1 MANEVRP
8 MMVGDRMTRQQAVA
22 RGKGDIQNYMDAG
35 ISSLEMLPMYM
46 TGTED
51 AVNDALRISRS
62 TANEQ
67 NYTDDDRTE
76 DTLRHILLG
85 GLVEVGKDES
95 IFGAK
100 NFMGTGVGSKIA
112 SKLIDARETDSPE
125 SKIDLINNEF
135 GRQLRKAFPDREEFI
150 QEAVKVAQQMYAG
163 KDVAPINDVAPAL
176 SYGATTPP
184 EQAEGGI
191 MMAQQG
197 QATLPMTEA
206 TSAPQGGGPKAA
218 NPAAKPTLAPPPTKA
233 PRPGSQDPRDK
244 AMQEVAQELQADKAP
259 QPAPPAPQP
268 AQQPMQPVGG
278 LAAPQQPPA
287 VPMMAKGG
295 TTDEKPEGLAVMI
308 GLGAPTPSYEDAAE
322 GNPPPGATKEE
333 VADDQLVLLSEG
345 ELVVPANVVRYH
357 GLGTYEGMRREALM
371 GLQDMEQNGQI
382 EYVSGGKEKAD
393 KIDENGGIVKAQAG
407 TYLAPPMGQGIANNP
422 QFGMNYASP
431 ATYRP
436 TTLVTPVAAS
446 SQFVKTPGQQ
456 TTPQVP
462 SALGMTGGVRALN
475 TTNPLLLPYTPII
488 PSSVTGVYAPNVGQY
503 QTSIDSG
510 ATPETPEVPT
520 VPTPTTPTP
529 PPQDEGG
536 GRDLTPEEIAAQA
549 ERDARI
555 QDRKDAAAQ
564 LGYTTHV
571 GVIEG
576 LASAFGLGRP
586 DVGTVM
592 ADGTIADG
600 YGNTF
605 DPITG
610 KQVGFQGGI
619 TGNILGNLGIMDR
632 ETPADIAANIPEASY
647 AGLRSLAG
655 EQSIANTL
663 AEAGTPAQTI
673 EDLGVVAP
681 NAGMMSPTVDE
692 LSTPPMDSAIAA
704 PTVTAPTVGYDFD
717 AAIGAYNEA
726 LDGFNSGAFSAEQ
739 LADIASGA
747 TSVTG
752 VNAVANNEYSYS
764 KSSNPA
770 IAEQEQLAAATA
782 LNNMDLPTAVNPVTG
797 APIATP
803 TRSPVRGGMVGQEM
817 ASLGLGATPS
827 AGFSPDNPS
836 GVSRSAGSFG
846 TPSSSMNSASLA
858 EAAEARRSSY
868 DSRVDARM
876 AEIEATG
883 RSSSYAGNKA
893 QADIEAR
900 EQTGNPNAQAV
911 TDSRG
916 NAVRDSNGNVVTSG
930 TSGNNSQGGSKTD
943 QGPSFDDSSLGKSS
957 GGGSA
962 DSQTQ
967 GPSFDDSSLG
977 KDSGGNDKGGCVIA
991 THAVANGGFS
1001 PDVKREAVRW
1011 CVKNLHH
1018 KWYGEA
1024 IRRGYRYHGNKA
1036 IEAGRAHN
1044 HYEEFR
1050 DYVDFATGK
1059 KRNFKNLGTFVYR
1072 TAQFFI
1078 TGLFV

>member
-1 MANEVRP
+1 MAVEVRP

-85 GLVEVGKDES
+85 GLIEVGKDES

-100 NFMGTGVGSKIA
+100 NFMGTGIGSKIA
-112 SKLIDARETDSPE
+112 SKLIDARETSSLE

-135 GRQLRKAFPDREEFI
+135 GRQLRKNFPDREKFI
-150 QEAVKVAQQMYAG
+150 QEAIKVAQEMYEG
-163 KDVAPINDVAPAL
+163 KDVTPINDVAPAL

-197 QATLPMTEA
+197 QAVLPVTEA
-206 TSAPQGGGPKAA
+206 TSAPQGGGPKPA

-233 PRPGSQDPRDK
+233 PRPGSQDPRD
-244 AMQEVAQELQADKAP
+244 AAVQEVAQEMQADKAS
-259 QPAPPAPQP
+259 APTPAPQP
-268 AQQPMQPVGG
+268 VQQPMQPVGG
-278 LAAPQQPPA
+278 LAAPQQLPA

-295 TTDEKPEGLAVMI
+295 TTDEKSEGLAVMI
-308 GLGAPTPSYEDAAE
+308 GLGAPTPSYEKAAE

-371 GLQDMEQNGQI
+371 GLQDMEQSGQI

-393 KIDENGGIVKAQAG
+393 KIDDNGGIVKAQAG
-407 TYLAPPMGQGIANNP
+407 TYLAPPFDQSINTFNP
-422 QFGMNYASP
+422 QIGLNYSVP

-436 TTLVTPVAAS
+436 TTLAAPVAAS

-456 TTPQVP
+456 TIPQVP
-462 SALGMTGGVRALN
+462 SALGMTGNVRALN
-475 TTNPLLLPYTPII
+475 TTNPLLLPYTPVI

-503 QTSIDSG
+503 KTAMDSG
-510 ATPETPEVPT
+510 TTPTTPETPT

-529 PPQDEGG
+529 PPPRDEGG
-536 GRDLTPEEIAAQA
+536 GDGRETPEAMAAQA
-549 ERDARI
+549 ERDGRI

-564 LGYTTHV
+564 LGYTNQV
-571 GVIEG
+571 GILEG
-576 LASAFGLGRP
+576 FAGALGYGTP
-586 DVGTVM
+586 EIGTVM

-610 KQVGFQGGI
+610 NQVGFKGGI
-619 TGNILGNLGIMDR
+619 VGNVLGNLGIMSPEMPEDM
-632 ETPADIAANIPEASY
+632 AANMPASSFV
-647 AGLRSLAG
+647 GLRSLAG
-655 EQSIANTL
+655 EQSMANVL
-663 AEAGTPAQTI
+663 AELGTPPSRIA
-673 EDLGVVAP
+673 ELLPSAP
-681 NAGMMSPTVDE
+681 QPGMMSPTVDE
-692 LSTPPMDSAIAA
+692 LSTQTPMDSALAA
-704 PTVTAPTVGYDFD
+704 PTVATPTLQDIDD
-717 AAIGAYNEA
+717 AIAGYNES
-726 LDGFNSGAFSAEQ
+726 LGVFNSGAFTAEQ
-739 LADIASGA
+739 LADIVSGA

-752 VNAVANNEYSYS
+752 LGVPNMSYDYS
-764 KSSNPA
+764 KSPNPNL
-770 IAEQEQLAAATA
+770 AEQEQLAAATA
-782 LNNMDLPTAVNPVTG
+782 LNNMNLPTAINPATG

-803 TRSPVRGGMVGQEM
+803 TPKSSITQAQMD
-817 ASLGLGATPS
+817 SLGLTSPS
-827 AGFSPDNPS
+827 
-836 GVSRSAGSFG
+836 
-846 TPSSSMNSASLA
+846 TSMDSESLA
-858 EAAEARRSSY
+858 EAAQARRDSY
-868 DSRVDARM
+868 NSRVNDRI

-883 RSSSYAGNKA
+883 KTSSYAANKA
-893 QADIEAR
+893 KADIQAQD
-900 EQTGNPNAQAV
+900 QTGNPNAQAV
-911 TDSRG
+911 TTEDG
-916 NAVRDSNGNVVTSG
+916 KAVTSTNPDGTKSVVTSG
-930 TSGNNSQGGSKTD
+930 NPGGTNKGGSKSN
-943 QGPSFDDSSLGKSS
+943 QGPSFDDSSLGKGSS
-957 GGGSA
+957 GGSI

-977 KDSGGNDKGGCVIA
+977 KDSGGTGKGGCVIA

-1044 HYEEFR
+1044 HYEEFK